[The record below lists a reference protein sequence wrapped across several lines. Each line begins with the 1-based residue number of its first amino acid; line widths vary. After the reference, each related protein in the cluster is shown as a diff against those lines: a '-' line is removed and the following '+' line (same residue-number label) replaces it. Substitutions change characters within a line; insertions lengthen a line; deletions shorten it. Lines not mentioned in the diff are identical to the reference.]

1 VPQSD
6 SNRGRARRVY
16 PGVINATRL
25 PMVVLLAGSLAVAGC
40 GDDNDDSGSTG
51 AAEQSA
57 PAASGG
63 GGETVSLA
71 ASEFKFT
78 PSDPAV
84 KKTGKVTFE
93 VKNDGK
99 IDHALEV
106 EGPNGE
112 TETDAIAS
120 GQSATLT
127 VDLSKAGKYEM
138 YCPIGNHRD
147 EGMEGTVTVAGGGGG
162 AAEDDG
168 GGSDDSGSGGY

>member
-1 VPQSD
+1 
-6 SNRGRARRVY
+6 
-16 PGVINATRL
+16 VINATRL
-25 PMVVLLAGSLAVAGC
+25 PIVVLLAGSLAFAGC
-40 GDDNDDSGSTG
+40 GDDNDDGDSTG

-63 GGETVSLA
+63 GGETVDIS

-84 KKTGKVTFE
+84 KKVE

-99 IDHALEV
+99 TDHALEV

-112 TETDAIAS
+112 AETEAIAA

-127 VDLSKAGKYEM
+127 IDLSKAGRYEM

-147 EGMEGTVTVAGGGGG
+147 QGMEGTVTVAGGGGA

-168 GGSDDSGSGGY
+168 GDSDESGGGGY

>member
-1 VPQSD
+1 
-6 SNRGRARRVY
+6 
-16 PGVINATRL
+16 VIISTRL
-25 PMVVLLAGSLAVAGC
+25 PIVVLLAGSLAFAGC
-40 GDDNDDSGSTG
+40 GDDNDDGDSTG

-63 GGETVSLA
+63 GGETVSLS

-84 KKTGKVTFE
+84 KKTGKVTFK
-93 VKNDGK
+93 VKNDGNT
-99 IDHALEV
+99 DHALEV

-120 GQSATLT
+120 GESATLT

-147 EGMEGTVTVAGGGGG
+147 QGMEGTVTVAGGGGG
-162 AAEDDG
+162 AVEDSG
-168 GGSDDSGSGGY
+168 GGSDDDSDDDSGSGGY